1 MIDPWII
8 IDTYYKT
15 NKLYLTRHHIDSY
28 DDLISNKIPNII
40 NTLNPIEIINNKF
53 KDKRINVTFVTESLK
68 YSPPTAEDGSELLP
82 NTARLQN
89 LNYFS
94 DITINIKVEYI
105 SEQNK
110 VIETAFF
117 EGHKIGS
124 IPVMLFSKLCL
135 LSGMSNNQLL
145 DVGECMYD
153 QGGYFVIDGK
163 EKVIISQERIATN
176 KLFMNQSN
184 DPLCLLEGMIRSTSV
199 DKALFPKTVRFLV
212 NKDVK
217 VKNVDNTDSN
227 DDVDNDENNDDQS
240 SKVMNENFISEF
252 KSDGFVITMNIMN
265 INKRLPIFL
274 IFRALGVESDK
285 EILNY
290 ISYEDKEIHS
300 LMRPSIIDQVYTQS
314 AGERKPVYSTTDA
327 LEFLSNFVKFKDIN
341 YVRFVL
347 LNDLFPNIGDDFRQK
362 ALYLGHMIKELVYTT
377 IGKRPQNKRDNYMF
391 KRVDTTGILLG
402 NIFRDFYNEFR
413 NNSIF
418 RIQQEFD
425 SIGNSNK
432 WTRLINDNNIKT
444 IFSSKKISEGMYKSM
459 KGNWGLTGDPSEQGI
474 VQDLSRLSYN
484 AYISHMRRV
493 NTPIDR
499 SIKLVEPHRLDAPHW
514 GMMCPIES
522 PDGSNIGL
530 LKHMAAS
537 CEITLESDRE
547 SIMRCLNSLNM
558 NPLSQ
563 VTPRNSHN
571 HCKVMLNNNWVG
583 IHNEPHTLYKTLL
596 TYRRQGKLNS
606 FISITWHIDEETIYV
621 FSDSGRCIRPLFI
634 NTNHLDLEQSKN
646 ITISKWTDVVN
657 GYTYKYT
664 YEPDISKSQALI
676 EYVDS
681 FETNTLYIA
690 MTDSEKTKEHT
701 HIEIHPCLA
710 LSMYTNTIPLAN
722 HNQAPRNIFSGQQG
736 KQAIGIY
743 ATNFNHRID
752 TASYILHYPQRNLV
766 STKMAKYVH
775 KNQLPNGENLIV
787 AICTYTGYNQE
798 DSIIV
803 NKSSIDRGMFNV
815 SSFKSLLSNEEYVLN
830 EHTGENKT
838 VFLNPVELKKS
849 GKPIDIKLAN
859 WEKIDE
865 DGFPKENSYITDD
878 DAYIGK
884 VTISTEWEVA
894 ENDYVFA
901 AKKTRH
907 KYKDVSSVADKSF
920 GGTIDKVLR
929 YHKEDNLHM
938 KARVRKFCV
947 PELGDK
953 MASSHG
959 QKGVCG
965 MVLEQ
970 HDMPYTKDGLVPD
983 IIVNPH
989 AFPSR
994 MTVAHLIESVLSKF
1008 SCKSGHYVDGTSFSD
1023 INLENYYDAL
1033 GNYGCHK
1040 HGDELMYNGFTG
1052 EQIQTEIFIGPTY
1065 YFRLKHMVR
1074 DKINYRA
1081 RGPIE
1086 QLTKQPTHG
1095 RSHGGGLRIGE
1106 MENNAILGHGISSF
1120 IKESMME
1127 RSDDY
1132 SVLVDENTGDR
1143 VNIMDYDLL
1152 NENPKKVSIPY
1163 TMNLL
1168 TNEVTALGVK
1178 MRYLT
1183 KKNEAILN

>member
-1 MIDPWII
+1 MIDPWLL
-8 IDTYYKT
+8 IDTYFKT

-28 DDLISNKIPNII
+28 DDLITNRIPNLID
-40 NTLNPIEIINNKF
+40 TLNPTEIINSKF
-53 KDKRINVTFVTESLK
+53 KDKRIKITFEKKTINYTQPK
-68 YSPPTAEDGSELLP
+68 HPDGSDLLP

-89 LNYFS
+89 HTYFS
-94 DITINIKVEYI
+94 DIAIDIKVEYI
-105 SEQNK
+105 SKDKNNVENIQK
-110 VIETAFF
+110 TVYFKK
-117 EGHKIGS
+117 HKIGS
-124 IPVMLFSKLCL
+124 IPTML
-135 LSGMSNNQLL
+135 LSKFCPLSRMSNNQLYE
-145 DVGECMYD
+145 VGECMYD

-163 EKVIISQERIATN
+163 EKVVISQERIATN
-176 KLFMNQSN
+176 KLFINQSN
-184 DPLCLLEGMIRSTSV
+184 DPLYFLEGMIRSTSV
-199 DKALFPKTVRFLV
+199 DKALFPKTVRFWV
-212 NKDVK
+212 CQDIVEKKVPKTDEDTNMDSTDDTDDTTTKRAQDFAQNK
-217 VKNVDNTDSN
+217 
-227 DDVDNDENNDDQS
+227 
-240 SKVMNENFISEF
+240 I
-252 KSDGFVITMNIMN
+252 KSDGFILKMNIMN
-265 INKRLPIFL
+265 ISLQHIPIFI
-274 IFRALGVESDK
+274 IFRALGIESDK

-290 ISYEDKEIHS
+290 ISYDDIEMNL
-300 LMRPSIIDQVYTQS
+300 LMRPTLIDHVTIEK
-314 AGERKPVYSTTDA
+314 GNTKKTVFSTEDA
-327 LEFLSNFVKFKDIN
+327 LHYLSNFVKYKDIN
-341 YVRFVL
+341 YVRYIL

-362 ALYLGHMIKELVYTT
+362 SLYLGHLVKELVYTT
-377 IGKRPQNKRDNYMF
+377 VNKRPQNKRDNYMF

-402 NIFRDFYNEFR
+402 NIFRDFYNKFR
-413 NNSIF
+413 NHSSF
-418 RIQQEFD
+418 LIQQEFD
-425 SIGNSNK
+425 SIGKN
-432 WTRLINDNNIKT
+432 WTGLINHDNVKT
-444 IFSSKKISEGMYKSM
+444 IFNSKIISEGMYKSF
-459 KGNWGLTGDPSEQGI
+459 KGVWGLTGDPSEQGI

-499 SIKLVEPHRLDAPHW
+499 SIKLVEPHRLDSPQW

-530 LKHMAAS
+530 LKHMAAT
-537 CEITLESDRE
+537 CEITLESDRD
-547 SIMRCLNSLNM
+547 SLVTCLTSLKM
-558 NPLSQ
+558 KALSQ
-563 VTPRNSHN
+563 VTPMNSRGN
-571 HCKVMLNNNWVG
+571 CKILLNNNWVG
-583 IHNEPHTLYKTLL
+583 IHNDPHTLHKSLIDL
-596 TYRRQGKLNS
+596 RRQGALNA
-606 FISITWHIDEETIYV
+606 FISITWHIDDETIYI
-621 FSDSGRCIRPLFI
+621 FSDSGRCIRPLLI
-634 NTNHLDLEQSKN
+634 NNKQSDSKQPIN
-646 ITISKWTDVVN
+646 ISKWTDIVN
-657 GYTYKYT
+657 GYTYKHT
-664 YEPDISKSQALI
+664 YKIKPVSNTNALV

-690 MTDSEKTKEHT
+690 MTDSEKTQKHT

-815 SSFKSLLSNEEYVLN
+815 SSFKSLLSNEESVLN
-830 EHTGENKT
+830 ERTEHKT
-838 VFLNPVELKKS
+838 IFSNPVDLKKS
-849 GKPIDIKLAN
+849 GKPIGIKLAH
-859 WEKIDE
+859 WEKIDK
-865 DGFPKENSYITDD
+865 DGFPIENSYITDN

-884 VTISTEWEVA
+884 VNIETEWETS

-901 AKKTRH
+901 EKKMRY
-907 KYKDVSSVADKSF
+907 KYRDVSSIADKSF
-920 GGTIDKVLR
+920 GGTIDKVIR
-929 YHKEDNLHM
+929 YNKENTLHM

-994 MTVAHLIESVLSKF
+994 MTVAHLIESVLAKL
-1008 SCKSGHYVDGTSFSD
+1008 SCKSGSYVDGTAF
-1023 INLENYYDAL
+1023 ENIDVDKYYDTL
-1033 GNYGCHK
+1033 EDFGCHK

-1052 EQIQTEIFIGPTY
+1052 EQIPTKIFIGPTY

-1074 DKINYRA
+1074 DKINYRE
-1081 RGPIE
+1081 RGSVE
-1086 QLTKQPTHG
+1086 QLTKQPTQG
-1095 RSHGGGLRIGE
+1095 RSHGGGLKIGE

-1132 SVLVDENTGDR
+1132 SIFVDENSGDK
-1143 VNIMDYDLL
+1143 VNLVDYDLL
-1152 NENPKKVSIPY
+1152 NQIPKKISIPY

-1168 TNEVTALGVK
+1168 MNEVNALGVK
-1178 MRYLT
+1178 MSCNT
-1183 KKNEAILN
+1183 KNN